1 MKDISS
7 YLTRLNINENI
18 KADNYSLFRFHHA
31 HFYSVPFENF
41 SMNENAASGS
51 FSKIIADNI
60 IFNKRGGICF
70 EFAALLAPF
79 FSYTGFVYR
88 TRLAR
93 VLIPL
98 LTPATH
104 QLFIISVAGE
114 EWIFDV
120 GFGARGPRAP
130 LRMVDGYVH
139 EHAFLSSK
147 VSRHPAYGWVVS
159 VRENSR
165 LNADWEDIYAFH
177 DTETFP
183 PDISMAYFYTLHS
196 PESLLNIHKVASLP
210 TENGRISI
218 RDTVFTEVNGL
229 SSCSADITDNEE
241 LSQLLSGKFGISI
254 HPQQRQ

>member
-7 YLTRLNINENI
+7 YLARLNINENI

-51 FSKIIADNI
+51 FSQIIADNI
-60 IFNKRGGICF
+60 IFNKRGG
-70 EFAALLAPF
+70 
-79 FSYTGFVYR
+79 
-88 TRLAR
+88 
-93 VLIPL
+93 
-98 LTPATH
+98 
-104 QLFIISVAGE
+104 
-114 EWIFDV
+114 
-120 GFGARGPRAP
+120 
-130 LRMVDGYVH
+130 
-139 EHAFLSSK
+139 K

-210 TENGRISI
+210 RENDLSHRS
-218 RDTVFTEVNGL
+218 GL
-229 SSCSADITDNEE
+229 YEFRA
-241 LSQLLSGKFGISI
+241 
-254 HPQQRQ
+254 